1 MKSQLLH
8 GTKRVEIRLND
19 GKRKNNKI
27 LKKLKE
33 SLYTLNK
40 IYPTKTKGFLFYRC

>member
-19 GKRKNNKI
+19 GKRK
-27 LKKLKE
+27 KLKVGDIIK
-33 SLYTLNK
+33 SLKN
-40 IYPTKTKGFLFYRC
+40 